1 MVCLL
6 AGFYLS
12 FAVFYWIASVL
23 AVLLNSCSNGV
34 VSSVYFGDLNMFLQS
49 LFVLFLMLCF
59 GFL

>member
-1 MVCLL
+1 
-6 AGFYLS
+6 
-12 FAVFYWIASVL
+12 VL

-34 VSSVYFGDLNMFLQS
+34 VSSVYFGDLIMFLRS